1 MTEPYFVTTHIYAK
15 IVNPEE
21 LVLDIPIV
29 QEDVIISSLDA
40 ATSIIKNFVTNMPSN
55 QNITKVS
62 RLGILAPTK

>member
-29 QEDVIISSLDA
+29 QEDVIISSL
-40 ATSIIKNFVTNMPSN
+40 
-55 QNITKVS
+55 VS